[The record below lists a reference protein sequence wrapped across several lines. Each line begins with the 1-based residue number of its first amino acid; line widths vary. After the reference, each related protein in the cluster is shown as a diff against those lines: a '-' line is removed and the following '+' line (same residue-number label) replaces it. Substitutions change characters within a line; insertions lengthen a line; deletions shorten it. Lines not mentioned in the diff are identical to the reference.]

1 MLITFNFKD
10 IKLLS
15 LQFLILLINDFLI
28 YIIFFIWYLLYQL
41 NIVISP
47 NPLFAYILT
56 LFYNLLI
63 LYFMIYKNI
72 SIDKII
78 LGFILINL
86 LQNGSNLLYDY
97 LLSSKNRFNK
107 YLYDFNNII
116 NLHLNINSS
125 K

>member
-78 LGFILINL
+78 IYSFIIFILKMVPIYYMITYYIIITFHHFSHTIYCMIL
-86 LQNGSNLLYDY
+86 LLYGDI
-97 LLSSKNRFNK
+97 LP
-107 YLYDFNNII
+107 
-116 NLHLNINSS
+116 
-125 K
+125 